1 MLKQLRGSVIGQEFR
16 RIARIL
22 EIIQLISI
30 SPRRWKRRTL
40 AEKYGISER
49 QIQKDLRIIREALHL
64 PLQTYGDGYYFEKLP
79 SLPTVSYTFSEALA
93 LLLAARMAQAIP
105 GVNSAELAAAIARL
119 ESLFPEEFVPLLRQS
134 AERLPRSAKAPHRQ
148 EMLTLLHR
156 ALAERR
162 QVRIIY
168 AIGAKGGEESE
179 RVIEPYH
186 IIPYVRSWQLIAYCH
201 KKQAVL
207 MFKIDRIR
215 QAELLDETYTIPSDF
230 DIDEYLGDNWGLM
243 RGAAREPEDV
253 ELIFDPIAGRWVAEE
268 HWHKSQQVETLPNG
282 SVRVRFYI
290 GITPEFVNWLLYY
303 GSRVRVVKPEWLREQ
318 VVKEHK
324 KAAEMHNNEGRNVSD
339 DSGDQSAT

>member
-1 MLKQLRGSVIGQEFR
+1 MLEQLRGSTRAQETR

-22 EIIQLISI
+22 EIIQLISDR
-30 SPRRWKRRTL
+30 PRHWKRKML
-40 AEKYGISER
+40 ADKFEISER
-49 QIQKDLRIIREALHL
+49 QIQKDLSVIRHGLRL
-64 PLQTYGDGYYFEKLP
+64 PLENDGDGYYFTRLP
-79 SLPTVSYTFSEALA
+79 GLPTVSYTFNEALA

-119 ESLFPEEFVPLLRQS
+119 EALFPEEFLPLLRQS
-134 AERLPRSAKAPHRQ
+134 ADRLPRSAKAPHRQ

-162 QVRIIY
+162 RVRIIY

-179 RVIEPYH
+179 RVVEPYH
-186 IIPYVRSWQLIAYCH
+186 IMPYVRSWQLIAYCH

-215 QAELLDETYTIPSDF
+215 QAELLDEFYTIPSDF
-230 DIDEYLGDNWGLM
+230 DIDEYLGDNWGIM
-243 RGAAREPEDV
+243 RGAAREPEEV
-253 ELIFDPIAGRWVAEE
+253 ELIFDSVAGRWVAEE
-268 HWHKSQQVETLPNG
+268 HWHKSQQVETLPDG

-318 VVKEHK
+318 VVEEHR
-324 KAAEMHNNEGRNVSD
+324 KAIELYE
-339 DSGDQSAT
+339 